1 MSSYE
6 MIRSIPAKSMNWSA
20 LASELTEMFVSMRK
34 ASGKIYER
42 TLADWA
48 DLTPRRVSMEASILV
63 IDMMSREVAH
73 IPPTEET
80 LAWGGFL
87 GGSTEVWTNSEKEA
101 AALEMLAGLLAKHRK
116 GSNVAR

>member
-6 MIRSIPAKSMNWSA
+6 MIRSIPAKTMNWKS

-34 ASGKIYER
+34 DRCKPYER
-42 TLADWA
+42 TVADWSA
-48 DLTPRRVSMEASILV
+48 LTPRRVTMEASVLIV
-63 IDMMSREVAH
+63 DMLSREVAH

-87 GGSTEVWTNSEKEA
+87 GGSTEVWTNSEKED
-101 AALEMLAGLLAKHRK
+101 AALEMLAGILAKHRK
-116 GSNVAR
+116 A